1 MRQIRIG
8 DVTVDSIIERD
19 GSWRLQEQMF
29 PAYDP
34 EPGRRHFVEMD
45 KCAFDPRSGKIV
57 ITYQTLLK
65 TRSVT
70 NE

>member
-8 DVTVDSIIERD
+8 DVTIDSIIERD
-19 GSWRLQEQMF
+19 GSWRLQEKMF
-29 PAYDP
+29 PATIRSW
-34 EPGRRHFVEMD
+34 GRHFAEMD

-65 TRSVT
+65 TRSIT